1 MGILLI
7 IDESERVL
15 MVDEFLVISKDFYQ
29 LCCLKVEDN
38 EHMNKLVSWEEEKA
52 QDSLVLSMTFT
63 CTYHLVIVPN
73 GFNNF
78 CFMSLIPKVEY

>member
-15 MVDEFLVISKDFYQ
+15 MVDEFLVISKDFSQ

-38 EHMNKLVSWEEEKA
+38 EHVNKLVSWERRELKIPW
-52 QDSLVLSMTFT
+52 SFLWPLL
-63 CTYHLVIVPN
+63 TYHVPN
-73 GFNNF
+73 GFNSF